1 MFNTTL
7 FSSRNVAEAT
17 RVVAVL
23 VFVTQ
28 TFSVHAAVI
37 DPQLTISVRAYT
49 AFDLT
54 EVDFPAAR
62 GQVESAFRSTGIAVE
77 WLDCHGTP
85 APTHCQSPPQADEMV
100 VRIVTAAESS
110 KGAFV
115 PLGVSLVDPRTRT
128 GCYATVYIDR
138 VLALAKRLDITAGPV
153 LGRAIAHEIG
163 HLLLGTTRH
172 TEAGL
177 MRKIWSPT
185 ELQRNDADDWIFLR
199 QEAAAIREAVTTRLA
214 RRAQP

>member
-1 MFNTTL
+1 M
-7 FSSRNVAEAT
+7 RA
-17 RVVAVL
+17 VAVV
-23 VFVTQ
+23 VFTQ
-28 TFSVHAAVI
+28 TFSVHAAVV

-49 AFDLT
+49 AFDRT
-54 EVDFPAAR
+54 EVDFPAAQ

-85 APTHCQSPPQADEMV
+85 APAHCQSPPQADEVV

-110 KGAFV
+110 KGPFV

-138 VLALAKRLDITAGPV
+138 VLALAQRVDIDAGPM

-163 HLLLGTTRH
+163 HVLLGTAGH
-172 TEAGL
+172 AEAGL

-185 ELQRNDADDWIFLR
+185 ELRQNNSDDWIFLR
-199 QEAAAIREAVTTRLA
+199 QEAAAIREAVAMRLA
-214 RRAQP
+214 RRSLR

>member
-7 FSSRNVAEAT
+7 FSSRHVAEAT
-17 RVVAVL
+17 RVVAIL
-23 VFVTQ
+23 GFVTQ

-49 AFDLT
+49 AFDRAK
-54 EVDFPAAR
+54 VDLLAAR
-62 GQVESAFRSTGIAVE
+62 GQVEAAFRPTGIAVE
-77 WLDCHGTP
+77 WLDCHGTSAP
-85 APTHCQSPPQADEMV
+85 AHCQSPPQADEVV
-100 VRIVTAAESS
+100 VRIGTATESS
-110 KGAFV
+110 KGPFV
-115 PLGVSLVDPRTRT
+115 PLGVSLVDTRTRT

-138 VLALAKRLDITAGPV
+138 VLALAQRFDLDAGRV

-172 TEAGL
+172 AEAGL

-185 ELQRNDADDWIFLR
+185 ELQRNDTGDWIFLR
-199 QEAAAIREAVTTRLA
+199 QEAAAIREAVATRLV